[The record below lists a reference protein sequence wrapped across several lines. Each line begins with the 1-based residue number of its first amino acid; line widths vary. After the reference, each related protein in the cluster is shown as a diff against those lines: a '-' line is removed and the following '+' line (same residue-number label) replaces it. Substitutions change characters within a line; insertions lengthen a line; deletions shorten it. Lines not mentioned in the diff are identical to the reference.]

1 MGASSSSPGAHV
13 QILLRSLLLIA
24 ATTLCLPACDHP
36 SPDSGSAPEPPAASA
51 VPTPRTAPPNPASA
65 AASAA
70 AVPEPDRPKVPMA
83 ADGLPAS
90 IPLPGS
96 RLPAVRDWKQKGQ
109 AIQVDGAEQL
119 GCQARMIREWIRLSC
134 TGNKGELGKP
144 EAAETR
150 EQAGAPAYIFARKGE
165 SIRLETQLV
174 PGRTYQ
180 AELSWHD
187 GKRVF
192 EIRWPRGQARP
203 KLRFVDSGA
212 AKQTDKNDDSDSK
225 HKDKSKH

>member
-1 MGASSSSPGAHV
+1 
-13 QILLRSLLLIA
+13 
-24 ATTLCLPACDHP
+24 
-36 SPDSGSAPEPPAASA
+36 
-51 VPTPRTAPPNPASA
+51 
-65 AASAA
+65 
-70 AVPEPDRPKVPMA
+70 MA

-96 RLPAVRDWKQKGQ
+96 RLPAVRDWKQHGQ
-109 AIQVDGAEQL
+109 AIQIDGAEQL

-134 TGNKGELGKP
+134 TGAKGELGKP

-150 EQAGAPAYIFARKGE
+150 QQAGAPAYIFARKGDA
-165 SIRLETQLV
+165 IRLETQLV

-180 AELSWHD
+180 AELGWHD

-192 EIRWPRGQARP
+192 EIRWPSGQARP

-212 AKQTDKNDDSDSK
+212 TEQTQKNDHGDRK
-225 HKDKSKH
+225 HKDKSRH